1 MGGEE
6 TENDGGRR
14 GRKRCVAKK
23 QLTVVSRVLVHA
35 GGLLEAEV
43 AHGVLVPACENTEH
57 AEL

>member
-1 MGGEE
+1 
-6 TENDGGRR
+6 
-14 GRKRCVAKK
+14 VAKK